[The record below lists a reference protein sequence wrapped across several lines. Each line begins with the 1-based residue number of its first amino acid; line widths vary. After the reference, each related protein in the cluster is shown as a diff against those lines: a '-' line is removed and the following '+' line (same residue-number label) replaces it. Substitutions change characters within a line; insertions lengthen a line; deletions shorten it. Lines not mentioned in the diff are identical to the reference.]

1 MLELLA
7 SIAALGSGYT
17 GWALLALSQRE
28 HRFAAAGELPP
39 PSARRHH
46 IVRLLAVLLLAGALG
61 AWVAGHGG
69 GFGTLLWMLL
79 LAAGA
84 LAVAF
89 TLAWRPRWSR
99 APDKTPIAA
108 LPRLAV
114 QAYWLRRCAFALEV
128 LPGTPSLLAFLMCDF
143 V

>member
-1 MLELLA
+1 MLEWVA
-7 SIAALGSGYT
+7 TIAALALGFA

-28 HRFAAAGELPP
+28 HWLAASEELAYPSAP
-39 PSARRHH
+39 KLRSARR
-46 IVRLLAVLLLAGALG
+46 VAALLLAGAL
-61 AWVAGHGG
+61 AACVAGHGG

-89 TLAWRPRWSR
+89 TLAWRPRW
-99 APDKTPIAA
+99 
-108 LPRLAV
+108 
-114 QAYWLRRCAFALEV
+114 LRM
-128 LPGTPSLLAFLMCDF
+128 LAFLMCDF